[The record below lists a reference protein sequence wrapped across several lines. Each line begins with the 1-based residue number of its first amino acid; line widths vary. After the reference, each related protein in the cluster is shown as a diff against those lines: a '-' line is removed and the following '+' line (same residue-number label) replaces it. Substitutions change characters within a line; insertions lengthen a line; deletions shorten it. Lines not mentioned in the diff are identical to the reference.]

1 MDDDKERIRELEEAL
16 DSIIA
21 YADRA
26 AYDIDHTA
34 MRKKAYED
42 IAQARFVLE
51 KREWR

>member
-16 DSIIA
+16 DGIIA
-21 YADRA
+21 YAERA

-34 MRKKAYED
+34 LRNKAYEA
-42 IAQARFVLE
+42 IAEARFVLE